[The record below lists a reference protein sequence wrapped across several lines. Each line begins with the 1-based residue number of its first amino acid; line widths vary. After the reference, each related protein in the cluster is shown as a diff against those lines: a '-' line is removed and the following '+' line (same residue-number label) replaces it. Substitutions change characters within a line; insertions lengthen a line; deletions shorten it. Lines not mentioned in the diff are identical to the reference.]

1 MKAILFITLF
11 MLVSLETTEQSS
23 DVDFYKCLLLD
34 SDVVFNHLNSLVEA
48 IKTLDPVKLVAS
60 FTSIYPAIVL
70 EVNRCRK
77 EVSKNNEGNSLRK
90 LSEEN
95 IQEKSPGSAMT
106 NLFKALLKAV
116 TQYFEPFLKKIGVDL
131 KGICKD
137 AFSDVFICD
146 LLE

>member
-95 IQEKSPGSAMT
+95 IQNEEIFKPKKPIIT
-106 NLFKALLKAV
+106 CILILINLISSVLN
-116 TQYFEPFLKKIGVDL
+116 
-131 KGICKD
+131 
-137 AFSDVFICD
+137 
-146 LLE
+146 